1 MRNNILTFLK
11 VFPLFFFI
19 IFIATFGLLQGYF
32 QQDEWMGIAD
42 VMLSYS
48 RPWWYPY
55 LPWVHFS
62 PIGVFIWSTLYKVF
76 HLQAQFYFLIQLIIH
91 ASCATFVYILTT
103 KITKKK
109 AVGLLTALLFLTN
122 ARAHQAFTH
131 LAIFHTTTLAMFF
144 ILLFFVFLSGIKSKV
159 LSFKNALILT
169 LIFIAAVATRE
180 EGFIIIPIA
189 IAYLFC
195 FDKNKICKKNIIPLG
210 IFSIGVVAFLAVRIF
225 AQMLNPV
232 PVPLK
237 YQITGSGAKYNMATV
252 PVKFVVQNLIYSER
266 FVLFFVANTQKAYP
280 EIDSFF
286 TSHAPIMDAGFFY
299 VFSMMAII
307 FAFWLWRVRPKR
319 MGPML
324 IFLFTWIFAN
334 AFILSFVGRQLSVI
348 EPRYLYF
355 SSFPVLC
362 LLSIFLY
369 TMFISQDKLKII
381 NVAKKIF
388 VIFILGLLVFT
399 SVEEIRGAVRRQIV
413 DGEAKKKIIKSLLTV
428 HPTLSKNTIF
438 YVKCKVEC
446 YRNNRDF
453 GISNQNVLPFSSGP
467 GMNFLVVYASVQG
480 QEKDW
485 GQFFTNLF
493 LFNTFSE
500 DYKKIGDRSF
510 GYFVTKSKLEET
522 LKKNKL
528 STDIVV
534 ALEID
539 ESTYNFKDISKEF
552 RKTIFQN

>member
-11 VFPLFFFI
+11 VFPVFFFI

-48 RPWWYPY
+48 RPWWHPY

-62 PIGVFIWSTLYKVF
+62 PIGIFIWSTLYKVF
-76 HLQAQFYFLIQLIIH
+76 HLHAQFYFLIQLIVH
-91 ASCATFVYILTT
+91 ASCATLVYILTLR
-103 KITKKK
+103 ITKKK
-109 AVGLLTALLFLTN
+109 AIALLSGLLFLTN

-144 ILLFFVFLSGIKSKV
+144 ILLFFVFLSSIKNKV
-159 LSFKNALILT
+159 LSFKSTLILF

-189 IAYLFC
+189 AVYLFC
-195 FDKNKICKKNIIPLG
+195 FDKDKINKKNIIPLAM
-210 IFSIGVVAFLAVRIF
+210 FSIGVTAFLSVRMF
-225 AQMLNPV
+225 AQLLNPV
-232 PVPLK
+232 PVPLE
-237 YQITGSGAKYNMATV
+237 YQITGSGAKYNMVTI

-266 FVLFFVANTQKAYP
+266 FVLFFIANTQKAYP

-286 TSHAPIMDAGFFY
+286 ASQAPIIDAGFFY

-307 FAFWLWRVRPKR
+307 FAFWLWRVRPTR
-319 MGPML
+319 IGPML

-334 AFILSFVGRQLSVI
+334 AFMLSFVGRQLSVI

-369 TMFISQDKLKII
+369 TVFISQDKLKII
-381 NVAKKIF
+381 NVAKKLF

-399 SVEEIRGAVRRQIV
+399 SVEEIRVAVRRQMV

-438 YVKCKVEC
+438 YVRCKVEC
-446 YRNNRDF
+446 YRNARDF
-453 GISNQNVLPFSSGP
+453 GIPNQNVLPFSSGP
-467 GMNFLVVYASVQG
+467 GMNFLVTYASVQG
-480 QEKDW
+480 QEKEW
-485 GQFFTNLF
+485 GQFFTNMF

-500 DYKKIGDRSF
+500 DYKKIGDKSF

-528 STDIVV
+528 SKDIVV

-539 ESTYNFKDISKEF
+539 ESTYTFRDISEEF

>member
-1 MRNNILTFLK
+1 MRNNILIFLK
-11 VFPLFFFI
+11 VFPVFFLI
-19 IFIATFGLLQGYF
+19 IFTATFGLLQGYF

-48 RPWWYPY
+48 RPWWDPY

-62 PIGVFIWSTLYKVF
+62 PIGVFIWSTLYKTF
-76 HLQAQFYFLIQLIIH
+76 HLQAQFYFLIQLIVH
-91 ASCATFVYILTT
+91 ASCATLVYILTL
-103 KITKKK
+103 KITKKWPI
-109 AVGLLTALLFLTN
+109 AFLTGFLFLIN

-144 ILLFFVFLSGIKSKV
+144 ILLFFVFLSSIKNKV
-159 LSFKNALILT
+159 LSFKSTLILT

-189 IAYLFC
+189 AIYLFC
-195 FDKNKICKKNIIPLG
+195 FDKDKINKKNIIPLAL
-210 IFSIGVVAFLAVRIF
+210 FSIGVTAFLGVRMF
-225 AQMLNPV
+225 AQLLNPV

-237 YQITGSGAKYNMATV
+237 YQITGSGAKYNMVTV

-266 FVLFFVANTQKAYP
+266 FALFFIANTQKAYP

-286 TSHAPIMDAGFFY
+286 TSQAPIMDSGFFY

-319 MGPML
+319 MGPIF

-369 TMFISQDKLKII
+369 SMFISQDNFKII
-381 NVAKKIF
+381 NVVKKLF
-388 VIFILGLLVFT
+388 VVFMLGLLVFT
-399 SVEEIRGAVRRQIV
+399 SVEEIRVAVRRQMV

-438 YVKCKVEC
+438 YVRCKVEC
-446 YRNNRDF
+446 YRNTRDF

-467 GMNFLVVYASVQG
+467 GMNFLVIYASVQG
-480 QEKDW
+480 QEKEW
-485 GQFFTNLF
+485 GQFFTNMF
-493 LFNTFSE
+493 LFDTFSE
-500 DYKKIGDRSF
+500 DYKKVGDRSF
-510 GYFVTKSKLEET
+510 GYFVAKSKLEET

-528 STDIVV
+528 SKDIVV

-539 ESTYNFKDISKEF
+539 ESTYTFRDISEEF
-552 RKTIFQN
+552 RITIFQN

>member
-1 MRNNILTFLK
+1 MRNNILIFLK
-11 VFPLFFFI
+11 VFPVFFFI
-19 IFIATFGLLQGYF
+19 LFIATFGLLRGYF

-48 RPWWYPY
+48 RPWWHPY

-62 PIGVFIWSTLYKVF
+62 PIGVFIWSTLYKIF
-76 HLQAQFYFLIQLIIH
+76 HLQAQYYFLIQLIVH
-91 ASCATFVYILTT
+91 ASCATLVYILTLR
-103 KITKKK
+103 ITKKK
-109 AVGLLTALLFLTN
+109 AIAFLTGLLFLTN

-144 ILLFFVFLSGIKSKV
+144 ILLFFVFLSSIKSKV
-159 LSFKNALILT
+159 LSFKSTLILT

-189 IAYLFC
+189 AVYLFC
-195 FDKNKICKKNIIPLG
+195 FDKGKINKKNIIPLAL
-210 IFSIGVVAFLAVRIF
+210 FSVGVTAFLGIRMF
-225 AQMLNPV
+225 AQLLNPV

-237 YQITGSGAKYNMATV
+237 YQITGSGAKYNIVTV

-266 FVLFFVANTQKAYP
+266 FVLFFIANTQRAYP

-286 TSHAPIMDAGFFY
+286 TSQAPIMDAGFFY

-307 FAFWLWRVRPKR
+307 FAFWLWRVRPR
-319 MGPML
+319 YIGPML

-334 AFILSFVGRQLSVI
+334 AFMLSFVGRQLSVI

-369 TMFISQDKLKII
+369 TVFMSQDKYEII
-381 NVAKKIF
+381 NIAKKIF
-388 VIFILGLLVFT
+388 VIFVLGLLVFS
-399 SVEEIRGAVRRQIV
+399 SVEEIRVAVQRQIV
-413 DGEAKKKIIKSLLTV
+413 DGEAKRMIIKSLLTV

-438 YVKCKVEC
+438 YVRCKVEC
-446 YRNNRDF
+446 YRNARDF
-453 GISNQNVLPFSSGP
+453 GIPNQNVLPFSSGP
-467 GMNFLVVYASVQG
+467 GMNFLVTYASVQG
-480 QEKDW
+480 QEKEW
-485 GQFFTNLF
+485 GQFFTDMF

-522 LKKNKL
+522 LKKHKL
-528 STDIVV
+528 SKDIVV

-539 ESTYNFKDISKEF
+539 ESTYTFRDISEEF
-552 RKTIFQN
+552 RKNIFQN